1 MNTSYERRIME
12 LVMRDPIFAR
22 IYTAPDS
29 QKALRKL
36 QGNIW
41 LQKTE
46 KFIGSSWPLAAIDA
60 KNGIYKNPADYTMD
74 EIEVE
79 EITTVQVFYR
89 RFNEYAD
96 LLSGTGNNPFS
107 YYLYGISIEDF
118 RMLLKDL
125 RGMDAARE
133 IQRLYKEGILSDDLG
148 GTKLHSF
155 MEELGLPYI
164 PTVNHLNAAKRGE
177 ISKGRYNMSKS
188 RASDE
193 KFL

>member
-1 MNTSYERRIME
+1 
-12 LVMRDPIFAR
+12 MRDPFFAR
-22 IYTAPDS
+22 IYTAPDP

-36 QGNIW
+36 QNHMW
-41 LQKTE
+41 LQKTD
-46 KFIGSSWPLAAIDA
+46 KFIGNSWPLAAIDA
-60 KNGIYKNPADYTMD
+60 KNGVFKNPADYTNV
-74 EIEVE
+74 EIEIE
-79 EITTVQVFYR
+79 EIAIVQDFFR
-89 RFNEYAD
+89 CFNKYAD
-96 LLSGTGNNPFS
+96 LLSCTGKNPFS
-107 YYLYGISIEDF
+107 DYLYGISVEDF
-118 RMLLKDL
+118 RMLLKDQ

-133 IQRLYKEGILSDDLG
+133 IQRLYKEGILSNDLG

-188 RASDE
+188 RARDE